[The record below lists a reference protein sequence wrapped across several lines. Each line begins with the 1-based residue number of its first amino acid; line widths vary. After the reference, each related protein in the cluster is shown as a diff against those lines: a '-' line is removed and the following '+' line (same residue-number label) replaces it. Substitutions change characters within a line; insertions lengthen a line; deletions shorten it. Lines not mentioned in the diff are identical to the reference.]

1 MMMQERQKL
10 TVCQNAVPNSI
21 IGGSQN
27 HHRCHPQTDK
37 DAGIVAVG
45 KVKTNRNGD
54 GHEC

>member
-1 MMMQERQKL
+1 MIDERQKL
-10 TVCQNAVPNSI
+10 TVRQNSVPNSI

-54 GHEC
+54 GQEC